1 MPLFLPL
8 PIFFPHPD
16 QWVHCYI
23 SMHIILNGEQ
33 RAIKSQ
39 TLDAMIAEQG
49 VSPDTVIAEVNLELI
64 KKDDW
69 PQTRLAEGDK
79 VELLS
84 FVGGG

>member
-1 MPLFLPL
+1 MFALVYREGTGAYPY
-8 PIFFPHPD
+8 HA
-16 QWVHCYI
+16 YI
-23 SMHIILNGEQ
+23 SMYIILNGEQ

-49 VSPDTVIAEVNLELI
+49 VAPDTVIAEVNLELI

-69 PQTRLAEGDK
+69 EQTTLAEGDK

>member
-1 MPLFLPL
+1 M
-8 PIFFPHPD
+8 
-16 QWVHCYI
+16 
-23 SMHIILNGEQ
+23 NGEQ

-39 TLDAMIAEQG
+39 TLDAMIVEQG
-49 VSPDTVIAEVNLELI
+49 ISLDTVIAEVNLELI

-69 PQTRLAEGDK
+69 AQTRLAEGDK